1 MVLVSEEM
9 FSRISACFCQ
19 FLPRDARSASAV
31 LPVLELQIRYGGPEN
46 MASDSE
52 PEKIF
57 GVAPLKGPPK
67 LQKIDIIAVG
77 NDYKI
82 LIHFK

>member
-1 MVLVSEEM
+1 
-9 FSRISACFCQ
+9 
-19 FLPRDARSASAV
+19 
-31 LPVLELQIRYGGPEN
+31 

-52 PEKIF
+52 RQKIF

>member
-1 MVLVSEEM
+1 M
-9 FSRISACFCQ
+9 A
-19 FLPRDARSASAV
+19 RD
-31 LPVLELQIRYGGPEN
+31 G
-46 MASDSE
+46 E
-52 PEKIF
+52 PEKNF

-82 LIHFK
+82 LTHVKRQ

>member
-1 MVLVSEEM
+1 VCARWPNATETSLLVEGYSA
-9 FSRISACFCQ
+9 RITNK
-19 FLPRDARSASAV
+19 V
-31 LPVLELQIRYGGPEN
+31 MGGPEN

-52 PEKIF
+52 PEKNF
-57 GVAPLKGPPK
+57 WGGPLKGPPK

-82 LIHFK
+82 LIHFKRQ